1 MDNFIL
7 SKWQQTLTDDKSV
20 VFAAL
25 GSSLT

>member
-1 MDNFIL
+1 MDHFIL
-7 SKWQQTLTDDKSV
+7 SRWQPTLTADKSV